1 MIISISTTLAILHG
15 DDEDYGNA
23 NVNTRSRSIY
33 LGNDMWIPMRQ
44 DFFTWIAKSLPEE
57 MYLNYTDSA
66 NVDTTNIRKTL
77 SDQLKTALF
86 FPAIPQFIKPVSEV
100 FFNKNLFTG
109 RAIESQ
115 NMEDLATEDRWT
127 ASTSPLAILMSRA
140 GAGVIGDAMFSP
152 VQIDHFV
159 RGFFGLTGASIM
171 VFSRELAK
179 NPGFVESA
187 RAMGADLDLIPD
199 VDSDRLALKLPGNQH
214 FGKGEKGNTAK
225 TLMYEVLAWADEG
238 NERVRKLS
246 ENYRQRDMTDPD
258 VRAEYDS
265 KQEALEEKYKGA
277 LGPRF
282 KHIRASLNKLRERK
296 NKIQRNRTWSPAQKA
311 RRYKEVDDTETKM
324 LERLVPLKIREEIG
338 FDEWRWWWQ

>member
-199 VDSDRLALKLPGNQH
+199 VDSDALKLKFPGQQWW
-214 FGKGEKGNTAK
+214 GKGAKGNTAK

-238 NERVRKLS
+238 NERSRKLS
-246 ENYRQRDMTDPD
+246 ETYRQRDMTDPD
-258 VRAEYDS
+258 VQAEYFS
-265 KQEALEEKYKGA
+265 KQEAIEEKYKGA

-282 KHIRASLNKLRERK
+282 KHIRASLNKLRERQ
-296 NKIQRNRTWSPAQKA
+296 NKVQQNRTMSPTQKA
-311 RRYKEVDDTETKM
+311 RRYKKIEDTRNKM
-324 LERLVPLKIREEIG
+324 LERLDPMKIRKEDLG
-338 FDEWRWWWQ
+338 FDEWRWWW